1 MGQLS
6 SYAQNKWLNHIL
18 KQGTANFT
26 VPAVVALAFHTGDPG
41 ITGAN
46 NECADANN
54 YARKSC
60 KTNFADAA
68 IVSTGVYRKIIQK
81 TDIVMNMAS
90 GSWGASVTHW
100 SLWDSVTIGGGNC
113 LAVGSFS
120 AGKVIAANQTPKVLA
135 TEIVISV
142 PINNGMTDYL
152 ALEMLDHTFKNSDA
166 GFTSPANLYAALG
179 GAIGSPFLDTGV
191 WTYEVSDS
199 GTAYVRQA
207 IAWTVSTNTA
217 TNTGDILFPI
227 ATASLGTVGQ
237 WALADG
243 NTKGAN
249 NMLLYG
255 DWTGVAIAADDQVKI
270 PAGDLDITLT

>member
-1 MGQLS
+1 MGQFS
-6 SYAQNKWLNHIL
+6 SYLQNKWLNHIL
-18 KQGTANFT
+18 KEGTANFSP
-26 VPAVVALAFHTGDPG
+26 PAVVALALHTGDPG
-41 ITGAN
+41 VTGAN
-46 NECADANN
+46 NECANANN

-60 KTNFADAA
+60 KAQFATLAATRIISNDA
-68 IVSTGVYRKIIQK
+68 
-81 TDIVMNMAS
+81 DIVMNMAS
-90 GSWGASVTHW
+90 GSWGTVTHW
-100 SLWDSVTIGGGNC
+100 TLWDTSTYGGGNC

-120 AGKVIAANQTPKVLA
+120 AGKAVAANQTPKVLVG
-135 TEIVISV
+135 EIDISV
-142 PINNGMTDYL
+142 PASNGMTNYL
-152 ALEMLDHTFKNSDA
+152 ANEMLDHTFLQSDA
-166 GFTSPANLYAALG
+166 GFTSPATLYVALG
-179 GAIGSPFLDTGV
+179 VNTSPFLDTGV

-207 IAWTVSTNTA
+207 VDWTVSTNTA
-217 TNTGDILFPI
+217 TNTGAILFPI

-255 DWTGVAIAADDQVKI
+255 DWAGVLIAEDDQVNI